1 MHIMLL
7 YFIIQKKKWKER
19 KRVTVDIVGNV
30 LEGWSIWQ
38 CNMLIYIFFFLS
50 GHVENYWLKN
60 IASNCYI
67 DNEGEKTRKISFE
80 H

>member
-38 CNMLIYIFFFLS
+38 CNMLIYIFFS
-50 GHVENYWLKN
+50 
-60 IASNCYI
+60 
-67 DNEGEKTRKISFE
+67 
-80 H
+80 